1 MYIMRTLEECYSKG
15 SKRWNRGVLCYVI
28 SWVISS
34 EYFIMR
40 YKMEI
45 VILWDI
51 SWGRCLVLKNKVHMS
66 LCVRTNSIF
75 PAINISEPFCGRHF
89 YTFYYGC
96 EVLWKILREI

>member
-1 MYIMRTLEECYSKG
+1 MGYEWGSLMYIIRTLEKCYCKG

-28 SWVISS
+28 LWVISS

-51 SWGRCLVLKNKVHMS
+51 SWERCLVLKNMVRMS
-66 LCVRTNSIF
+66 LCDRTNSIF
-75 PAINISEPFCGRHF
+75 PEI
-89 YTFYYGC
+89 
-96 EVLWKILREI
+96 KI